1 MEYDYDTFPD
11 KETLLSECE
20 EPVYET
26 WQQGGSDQLI
36 KLSDVERIQY
46 FETPGFQGCSQRVRC
61 DYSVWSKCIILL
73 KDMGKKDIKTNGPSA
88 RFRPPLND

>member
-11 KETLLSECE
+11 KETFLSECE

-73 KDMGKKDIKTNGPSA
+73 KDMGKKT
-88 RFRPPLND
+88 

>member
-11 KETLLSECE
+11 EETFLSECE

-46 FETPGFQGCSQRVRC
+46 FETPGFQGCSQRVKC
-61 DYSVWSKCIILL
+61 DYSV
-73 KDMGKKDIKTNGPSA
+73 
-88 RFRPPLND
+88 

>member
-1 MEYDYDTFPD
+1 MIHFQMKKHFSQNVKSQCMKPG
-11 KETLLSECE
+11 SR
-20 EPVYET
+20 
-26 WQQGGSDQLI
+26 GGSDQLI

-88 RFRPPLND
+88 CFRPPLND